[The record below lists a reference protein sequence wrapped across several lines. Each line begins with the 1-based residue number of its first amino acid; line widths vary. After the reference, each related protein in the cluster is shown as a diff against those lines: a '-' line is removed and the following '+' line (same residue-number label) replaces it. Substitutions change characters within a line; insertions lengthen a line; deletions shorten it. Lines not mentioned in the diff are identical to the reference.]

1 MMKRS
6 GVGSRG
12 RMRLHLLG
20 FRLLL
25 DPIGHGAI
33 ALVEAFHTV
42 GFEVDVAGDV
52 FDVLHVRPAGNTAS
66 MGVTT

>member
-1 MMKRS
+1 M
-6 GVGSRG
+6 GSRG
-12 RMRLHLLG
+12 GTHLHLLG

-25 DPIGHGAI
+25 DPVGHGAV

-52 FDVLHVRPAGNTAS
+52 FDVLHVRPTGDTAS

>member
-1 MMKRS
+1 MH
-6 GVGSRG
+6 
-12 RMRLHLLG
+12 LHLLG

-25 DPIGHGAI
+25 DPVGHGAV

-52 FDVLHVRPAGNTAS
+52 FDVLHVRPDKEIPQVGKFTVSGILN
-66 MGVTT
+66 